1 MVQLLHFATKSQS
14 LPGPPFPA
22 DLSSV
27 LLGCPRTSSCPSVPS
42 VSSAVSFCLSL
53 STQPLPL
60 LCLHPFPVSELT
72 SNYTL
77 GIPVLP
83 DVLSYSVFPSVYNY
97 NFAAAKLLQSYPTLC
112 DPIDGSPPGSPSLGF
127 SRREQW
133 SGLPFPS
140 MHESEK

>member
-22 DLSSV
+22 DVSSV

-77 GIPVLP
+77 GISILP
-83 DVLSYSVFPSVYNY
+83 DVLSYSVFPRVYNY
-97 NFAAAKLLQSYPTLC
+97 NFNYMINSMT
-112 DPIDGSPPGSPSLGF
+112 ID
-127 SRREQW
+127 
-133 SGLPFPS
+133 
-140 MHESEK
+140 ESESGE